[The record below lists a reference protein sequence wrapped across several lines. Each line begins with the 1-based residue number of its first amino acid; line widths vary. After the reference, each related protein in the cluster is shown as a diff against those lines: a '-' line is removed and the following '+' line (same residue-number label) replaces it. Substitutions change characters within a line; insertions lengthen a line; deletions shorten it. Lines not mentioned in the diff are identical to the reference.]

1 MSWLGTDT
9 SLLMTMATHVMAW
22 NRHKFINDNG
32 NPCHGLL
39 MIMATHVMAWNRHK
53 FINDNGNPCHGLEQT
68 QVY

>member
-9 SLLMTMATHVMAW
+9 S
-22 NRHKFINDNG
+22 
-32 NPCHGLL
+32 LL

-53 FINDNGNPCHGLEQT
+53 FINDNGNPRHGLEQT

>member
-9 SLLMTMATHVMAW
+9 SLLMIMATW
-22 NRHKFINDNG
+22 LGTDTS
-32 NPCHGLL
+32 LL